1 MCTDLWKSISFGP
14 AVRKNSP
21 TARHSSPR
29 NISSNVCT
37 LLYLSLHKLIDL
49 ACIRGGEDL
58 SLSGRWGLI
67 FFECEWLSGLVIA
80 VLRAINEQGLLN
92 WNYLTFVNILPKKKK
107 KNPKLKADN
116 SVLTCNFNIA
126 LFALNPS
133 YAIQSY
139 IGVVCKTLAPENST
153 KILLHVRSLHVDKG
167 GQDFCAR
174 FLVHNVFHVG
184 GFHKLSGTAKINAD
198 GIDGFTFD
206 CCWLVPNNVVAI
218 IWFLDKLRGVI
229 LEATFPKEWRIREK
243 IYK

>member
-80 VLRAINEQGLLN
+80 VLRAINGQGLLN
-92 WNYLTFVNILPKKKK
+92 WNYSTFLNILPKKKK
-107 KNPKLKADN
+107 PQNSRQITPYLHAISILPCLLLIPPTPSNPILVLYAKHSHQKTPPKYSSTSARSTLTKADKIF
-116 SVLTCNFNIA
+116 VLVSWSTMFSMWVGSINCPAQRKLMRTA
-126 LFALNPS
+126 LMALH
-133 YAIQSY
+133 
-139 IGVVCKTLAPENST
+139 ST
-153 KILLHVRSLHVDKG
+153 
-167 GQDFCAR
+167 
-174 FLVHNVFHVG
+174 
-184 GFHKLSGTAKINAD
+184 
-198 GIDGFTFD
+198 
-206 CCWLVPNNVVAI
+206 VAGLFRTM
-218 IWFLDKLRGVI
+218 W
-229 LEATFPKEWRIREK
+229 
-243 IYK
+243 